1 MLWDQVSG
9 AFRWPFYTAA
19 IFAALGALA
28 GAFLPRR
35 LPRRTP

>member
-1 MLWDQVSG
+1 MLWDEVSA

-19 IFAALGALA
+19 IFALAGAVA

-35 LPRRTP
+35 LLRSPR